1 MKKILLILCIVFAFG
16 IKTNGQP
23 QEKVEALKVGFITQ
37 RLDLTTEEAKVFW
50 PVYNKYSDELKKL
63 RRTTK
68 GKLSEE
74 FDELSKMSDADADKM
89 LNEMTNFKVSE
100 AELIKKYAA
109 EFKKVLPVKKVVLL
123 FKAEND
129 FKRELLNK
137 LMQRKG
143 GKLD

>member
-1 MKKILLILCIVFAFG
+1 
-16 IKTNGQP
+16 
-23 QEKVEALKVGFITQ
+23 
-37 RLDLTTEEAKVFW
+37 
-50 PVYNKYSDELKKL
+50 
-63 RRTTK
+63 
-68 GKLSEE
+68 
-74 FDELSKMSDADADKM
+74 MSDADADKM

-109 EFKKVLPVKKVVLL
+109 EFKKVVPVKKVVLL

>member
-74 FDELSKMSDADADKM
+74 FDEL
-89 LNEMTNFKVSE
+89 
-100 AELIKKYAA
+100 
-109 EFKKVLPVKKVVLL
+109 
-123 FKAEND
+123 
-129 FKRELLNK
+129 
-137 LMQRKG
+137 
-143 GKLD
+143 